1 MKTQLKEVI
10 AELDHIDRKAA
21 SLERNASGCI
31 GNTVTDALSH
41 TILFEATD
49 VRQSVREVREC
60 VADLC
65 DALVERC
72 DSYPSQRSHAGAPWK
87 GMDLSATDL

>member
-21 SLERNASGCI
+21 SLERNAARCI

-49 VRQSVREVREC
+49 VRQSVQEVRAHTKE
-60 VADLC
+60 LC
-65 DALVERC
+65 DALEEGC
-72 DSYPSQRSHAGAPWK
+72 DSYPSKKSHAGVMEAPGLK
-87 GMDLSATDL
+87 